1 MAGFSESAMARRLQT
16 LNTTQQSVQMMSM
29 WLLHHQK
36 AHAETILRVWLQE
49 VKKETKP
56 NRLINLLYLANDVI
70 QNSRRHCPKFMEMFY
85 ESLEPAFRHVSH
97 HADADAVVA
106 LRKIL
111 RVFRERQIYP
121 EAKFDRLVNA
131 VTSSLTGIRLVE
143 FNIELGGTS
152 LTGESSQKSRM
163 TPTTP
168 PALGK
173 SPQVSTPTVD
183 TDSPEPKKSRFDGE
197 NFDIKTMTRITEEV
211 IKLLKR
217 LEDPPSAD
225 AETRSWI
232 FLNDAKGFS
241 HLIASFPETIANP
254 ALLKPIKNEAQA
266 KELFKKIKESE
277 PVVKEY
283 CKRYLMAQNVKEHFN
298 SLPDL
303 SDLPTVALPPLPTLG
318 ELFKSATKE
327 NVDTVKEADKET

>member
-85 ESLEPAFRHVSH
+85 ESLEPAFR
-97 HADADAVVA
+97 
-106 LRKIL
+106 KIL

-183 TDSPEPKKSRFDGE
+183 TDSPEPKKSRFEGE
-197 NFDIKTMTRITEEV
+197 NFDIKTMTRVTEEV

-225 AETRSWI
+225 AETR
-232 FLNDAKGFS
+232 

-283 CKRYLMAQNVKEHFN
+283 CKRLAAEMDDRRTLQHL
-298 SLPDL
+298 LPDYFDFL
-303 SDLPTVALPPLPTLG
+303 KA
-318 ELFKSATKE
+318 SAIRNDEMLRSVREKVEKLDQEKT
-327 NVDTVKEADKET
+327 A